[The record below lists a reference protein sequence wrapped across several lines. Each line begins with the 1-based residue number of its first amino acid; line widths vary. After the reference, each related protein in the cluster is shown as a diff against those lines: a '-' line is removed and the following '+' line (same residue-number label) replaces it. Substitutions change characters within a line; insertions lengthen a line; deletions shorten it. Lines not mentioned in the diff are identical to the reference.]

1 MNEPTERTRR
11 EFLRDSA
18 LGAAILGALANGL
31 SLVRP
36 AQAHAQSGL
45 ACPLFGVFDAHTF
58 ETLAHVA
65 EQIVP
70 ADQEPGGMDTCLA
83 SFVEVV
89 ALGDAA
95 FGGFMTF
102 AVTALDDSSQV
113 LPGEDFAEL
122 SFDEQTELLQQVEA
136 NTAPGTEW
144 SKLGPGG
151 QAAWFGAVR
160 TLIKVA
166 WVSNW
171 PETTVRD
178 RATGVPILADPE
190 HLISDPNVPDTG
202 TGWDVMHFHAIDW
215 EVEQLLWAWQGGLR
229 VIDFDG
235 TPVLDEDD
243 PLSDAER
250 LAARDALYELS
261 DAGKA

>member
-1 MNEPTERTRR
+1 VSQQIERTRR

-18 LGAAILGALANGL
+18 LGAAILSALASGL
-31 SLVRP
+31 SLARP
-36 AQAHAQSGL
+36 SQAHAQSGP
-45 ACPLFGVFDAHTF
+45 ACPRFGVFDSHTF

-65 EQIVP
+65 EQVVP
-70 ADQEPGGMDTCLA
+70 ADQEPGGMQTCLA

-89 ALGDAA
+89 ALGDPA

-102 AVTALDDSSQV
+102 GAAALDDSSQV
-113 LPGEDFAEL
+113 LHGKNFADL
-122 SFDEQTELLQQVEA
+122 AFDEQTQLLQQVEA
-136 NTAPGTEW
+136 NSAPGTAW
-144 SKLGPGG
+144 PNLGPGG
-151 QAAWFGAVR
+151 QAAWFGAAR

-166 WVSNW
+166 WVNNW
-171 PETTVRD
+171 PETTVRES
-178 RATGVPILADPE
+178 ATGLPIFADPE

-202 TGWDVMHFHAIDW
+202 TGWDVMRFHAIDW

-235 TPVLDEDD
+235 VPILDEGH
-243 PLSDAER
+243 PLSEAER

-261 DAGKA
+261 NAGEA